1 MIFAY
6 RSSILWS
13 FIFKRRSLFRS
24 YKIFVFLSP
33 AFYLTWALIWWL
45 HTELRAIVGPAYPVP
60 SLFGIDITVVKEDLY
75 IDTRV
80 CVHTHT
86 RVQHRTFPCADVV
99 LTAEKLQHNLVWDRE
114 RVFLVTENPFEAEM
128 HLCNPL
134 LKVEHL
140 RCHVSFDVVFS
151 LRGGNRL
158 LLLYLSSRITKLC
171 YLTAENT

>member
-60 SLFGIDITVVKEDLY
+60 SLIGIDITVVKEDLY

-86 RVQHRTFPCADVV
+86 GATQDVSLCWRRSNRWEASAQPCVRPRKSVSCYRESIWSWNAFVQPLIKGGTFTLSCLIWCSFFASGGESTLVAV
-99 LTAEKLQHNLVWDRE
+99 FELTYN
-114 RVFLVTENPFEAEM
+114 
-128 HLCNPL
+128 
-134 LKVEHL
+134 
-140 RCHVSFDVVFS
+140 
-151 LRGGNRL
+151 
-158 LLLYLSSRITKLC
+158 
-171 YLTAENT
+171 